1 MGLKLIYGRA
11 GSGKSKYCFD
21 RIKENID
28 NTYPIYV
35 ITPEQFSF
43 TAEQKLLETTSIC
56 RELDQRRSVINAE
69 VITFNRMADRV
80 FTEVGGANSIHLT
93 KAGKSMLIYSI
104 LKKQKKNLKFL
115 GNTDE
120 NVDVVSRT
128 FKDFKKHNVT
138 KERLKETTDKI
149 EDKYLLAKLKDIN
162 LIYNLYEENLKGN
175 YIDEDDV
182 LTLLAKNL
190 EQSEM
195 FKDALIYIDEFA
207 GFTTQEYTLIQSLL
221 KIAKEVNVTIC
232 TDVLEEPNL
241 PDTDIFYSNK
251 VTAKRLME
259 CAKEVNVEILTPYN
273 CAKNKTANTVGNET
287 KVIPQTNHIANTVG
301 NDAPVVPDCTY
312 DRFKSNELKH
322 LEQNLYNINYK
333 KYTKNNEDIS
343 LSLASN
349 PYSEIEYV
357 AKNIIKLV
365 RDKKMR
371 YRDIAVITKNTEN
384 YSSLVKAIF
393 KKYKIPVF
401 MDEEKDLSQNILVK
415 YILSII
421 DIFSNNWSYESMFNY
436 IKTGFLNIDKNDIFK
451 LENYCIKY
459 GIKGKKWY
467 DEDFKYGEDEEILN
481 LNELRLKIVTP
492 LVELKNNISKNK
504 TVSQIS
510 KELYMFLINNKIFEE
525 IYRKQEYLRSIEEID
540 TANEYEASIQ
550 TVINLLDEIVL
561 IFKDEQITFDNYKEL
576 LKIGFLNSSLKN
588 IPATLDQ
595 VIVGDVDRS
604 RSHKVKA
611 IFIIG
616 LNDGV
621 FPSVNKDEGFL
632 NDEDREVLKQN
643 NLEIAK
649 GTTEQ
654 LYEDQFNIYK
664 AFTTAEEKLFLSY
677 PSTDRDSKALR
688 PSILISKI
696 KKINPNLVEISDL
709 NLEHKDI
716 LTASDTFDEL
726 LANIRKYKDGEEID
740 DIWFNVYNSYNES
753 KQWKSL
759 LNEAVKGLKYTNKA
773 GNIRKEYIEK
783 LYGTTLKTSVSRLE
797 QYKKC
802 PFSFYLKY
810 GLNVSEKDTGKI
822 QAIDTGSFMHEVID
836 EFFDIVKQRDIIL
849 KDITKDEIKQ
859 IVNRIIE
866 EKLSLKRNYI
876 FTSTPKFIVLTN
888 KLKKV
893 ILQSVQYIVYQL
905 SVSNF
910 EILGNEMSF
919 SDGGEYPPI
928 TLDLEDGRKIEI
940 TGKIDRVDIAKMND
954 GKYIRIID
962 YKSSAKNIE
971 LNQVVAGLQ
980 IQLLTYMDAIT
991 RAQDVLPA
999 GVLYFNLLEPFI
1011 KKDKNL
1017 TDEQIEEEIKKQF
1030 KMKGLVLADINIIK
1044 MMDNKLDKGYSNI
1057 LPVYIDK
1064 EGSISENRSSIANKE
1079 DFEKMQ
1085 KYINRLIKQISKE
1098 ILSGK
1103 IEIKPCYDSKT
1114 KNTPCAYCKYKS
1126 ICKFNTNENE
1136 YEYIGNLSKD
1146 ECMRENENIINY
1158 TVKI

>member
-1 MGLKLIYGRA
+1 
-11 GSGKSKYCFD
+11 
-21 RIKENID
+21 
-28 NTYPIYV
+28 
-35 ITPEQFSF
+35 
-43 TAEQKLLETTSIC
+43 
-56 RELDQRRSVINAE
+56 
-69 VITFNRMADRV
+69 
-80 FTEVGGANSIHLT
+80 
-93 KAGKSMLIYSI
+93 MLIYSI
-104 LKKQKKNLKFL
+104 LKKQKRNLKFL

-128 FKDFKKHNVT
+128 FKDFKKHSVT
-138 KERLKETTDKI
+138 VDRLEKTTDKI

-162 LIYNLYEENLKGN
+162 LIYNLYEENLKDN

-182 LTLLAKNL
+182 LTILASKL

-221 KIAKEVNVTIC
+221 KVAKEVNITIC
-232 TDVLEEPNL
+232 TDTIEEPNL

-251 VTAKRLME
+251 VTAKRLIE
-259 CAKEVNVEILTPYN
+259 CAKKTNVKILPSYN
-273 CAKNKTANTVGNET
+273 CTKNANVVGNET
-287 KVIPQTNHIANTVG
+287 KV
-301 NDAPVVPDCTY
+301 VPY
-312 DRFKSNELKH
+312 NIHNRFKSDELAH

-343 LSLASN
+343 LHLATN

-365 RDKKMR
+365 RDEKYKF
-371 YRDIAVITKNTEN
+371 RDIAVITKNIDT

-393 KKYKIPVF
+393 RKYKIPVF
-401 MDEEKDLSQNILVK
+401 IDEEKDLSQNILVK

-436 IKTGFLNIDKNDIFK
+436 IKTGFLEIDKNDIFE

-467 DEDFKYGEDEEILN
+467 EEDFKYGEDEEIAKM
-481 LNELRLKIVTP
+481 NELRLKIVVP
-492 LVELKNNISKNK
+492 LIELKNNIIKNR
-504 TVSQIS
+504 TVKQIS
-510 KELYMFLINNKIFEE
+510 KELYMFLIKNNVFET
-525 IYRKQEYLRSIEEID
+525 IDKRKEYLQSINEQDI
-540 TANEYEASIQ
+540 ANEYEASKKI
-550 TVINLLDEIVL
+550 VVSLLDEIVL
-561 IFKDEQITFDNYKEL
+561 ILEDEKITFDNYKDL

-632 NDEDREVLKQN
+632 NDEDREILKQN

-649 GTTEQ
+649 STKEQ

-664 AFTTAEEKLFLSY
+664 AFTIAEEKLFLSY
-677 PSTDRDSKALR
+677 PSTDRESKALR
-688 PSILISKI
+688 PSIIVSKI
-696 KKINPNLVEISDL
+696 KKINPKLVEISDL
-709 NLEHKDI
+709 SSENGDI
-716 LTASDTFDEL
+716 LTASNTFDEL
-726 LANIRKYKDGEEID
+726 LLNIRKYNDGETID
-740 DIWFNVYNSYNES
+740 DIWFNVYNLYKQNEEWE
-753 KQWKSL
+753 KI
-759 LNEAVKGLKYTNKA
+759 LNEAIKGLKYTNKA
-773 GNIRKEYIEK
+773 ENIKKEYIEK
-783 LYGTTLKTSVSRLE
+783 LYGSTLKTSVSRLE

-810 GLNVSEKDTGKI
+810 GLNVSEKDTGKL
-822 QAIDTGSFMHEVID
+822 APIDTGSFMHDVID
-836 EFFDIVKQRDIIL
+836 EFFDTIKQRDIML

-866 EKLSLKRNYI
+866 EKLSLKKNYI

-893 ILQSVQYIVYQL
+893 ILQSIEYIVYQL

-910 EILGNEMSF
+910 EILGNEISF
-919 SDGGEYPPI
+919 ADGGEYKPI
-928 TLDLEDGRKIEI
+928 TLNLEDGRKIEI
-940 TGKIDRVDIAKMND
+940 TGKIDRVDIAKMSD

-980 IQLLTYMDAIT
+980 IQLLTYMDAMT
-991 RAQDVLPA
+991 RAEDVLPA

-1064 EGSISENRSSIANKE
+1064 EGSLSENRSSIASKE

-1098 ILSGK
+1098 ILSGN
-1103 IEIKPCYDSKT
+1103 IEIKPCYDMKT

-1146 ECMRENENIINY
+1146 ECMEKME
-1158 TVKI
+1158 

>member
-1 MGLKLIYGRA
+1 
-11 GSGKSKYCFD
+11 
-21 RIKENID
+21 
-28 NTYPIYV
+28 
-35 ITPEQFSF
+35 
-43 TAEQKLLETTSIC
+43 
-56 RELDQRRSVINAE
+56 
-69 VITFNRMADRV
+69 
-80 FTEVGGANSIHLT
+80 
-93 KAGKSMLIYSI
+93 MLIYSI
-104 LKKQKKNLKFL
+104 LKKQKRNLKFL

-128 FKDFKKHNVT
+128 FKDFKKHSVT
-138 KERLKETTDKI
+138 VNRLEETTDKI

-162 LIYNLYEENLKGN
+162 LIYNLYEENLKGS
-175 YIDEDDV
+175 YIDEDDI
-182 LTLLAKNL
+182 LTLLASKL

-221 KIAKEVNVTIC
+221 KIAKEVNITIC
-232 TDVLEEPNL
+232 TDIIEEPNL

-251 VTAKRLME
+251 VTAKRLID
-259 CAKEVNVEILTPYN
+259 CAKKTNVEILPSYN
-273 CAKNKTANTVGNET
+273 CTKNANV
-287 KVIPQTNHIANTVG
+287 VG
-301 NDAPVVPDCTY
+301 NDAIVVPY
-312 DRFKSNELKH
+312 NIHNRFKSDELAH
-322 LEQNLYNINYK
+322 LEKNIYNIKYDKYNK
-333 KYTKNNEDIS
+333 KNEDIK
-343 LSLASN
+343 LFLATN

-365 RDKKMR
+365 RDEKYKF
-371 YRDIAVITKNTEN
+371 RDIAVITKNMEN

-393 KKYKIPVF
+393 RKYKIPVF
-401 MDEEKDLSQNILVK
+401 IDEEKDLSQNILVK

-436 IKTGFLNIDKNDIFK
+436 IKTGFLEIDKNDIFK

-467 DEDFKYGEDEEILN
+467 EEDFKYGEDEEILN
-481 LNELRLKIVTP
+481 LNELRIKIVTP
-492 LVELKNNISKNK
+492 LIELKNNISKNK
-504 TVSQIS
+504 TVKQIS
-510 KELYMFLINNKIFEE
+510 KELYMYLINNKIFEA
-525 IYRKQEYLRSIEEID
+525 IYKRKEYLQSINEID
-540 TANEYEASIQ
+540 IANEYEASIK
-550 TVINLLDEIVL
+550 TVINILDEIVL

-632 NDEDREVLKQN
+632 NDEDREILKQN

-649 GTTEQ
+649 GTTDQ

-696 KKINPNLVEISDL
+696 KKINPNLTEISDL
-709 NLEHKDI
+709 NLEYKDI
-716 LTASDTFDEL
+716 LTSADTFDEL
-726 LANIRKYKDGEEID
+726 LANIRKYNDGEIID
-740 DIWFNVYNSYNES
+740 DMWFNVYNLYSQSE
-753 KQWKSL
+753 QWK
-759 LNEAVKGLKYTNKA
+759 EALKEAIKGLKYTNKA
-773 GNIRKEYIEK
+773 ETIKKEYIER
-783 LYGTTLKTSVSRLE
+783 LYGSTLKTSVSRLE

-810 GLNVSEKDTGKI
+810 GLNVSEKDTGKL
-822 QAIDTGSFMHEVID
+822 APIDTGSFMHDVID
-836 EFFDIVKQRDIIL
+836 EFFDTIKQRDIML

-866 EKLSLKRNYI
+866 EKLTLKRNYI

-893 ILQSVQYIVYQL
+893 ILQSIEYIVYQL

-928 TLDLEDGRKIEI
+928 TLSLEDGRKIEI
-940 TGKIDRVDIAKMND
+940 TGKIDRVDIAKMSN

-980 IQLLTYMDAIT
+980 IQLLTYMDAMT
-991 RAQDVLPA
+991 RAEDVLPA

-1017 TDEQIEEEIKKQF
+1017 TDEQIEEEIRKQF

-1064 EGSISENRSSIANKE
+1064 EGSLSENRSSIASKE

-1146 ECMRENENIINY
+1146 ECMEKMG
-1158 TVKI
+1158 V

>member
-1 MGLKLIYGRA
+1 
-11 GSGKSKYCFD
+11 
-21 RIKENID
+21 
-28 NTYPIYV
+28 
-35 ITPEQFSF
+35 
-43 TAEQKLLETTSIC
+43 
-56 RELDQRRSVINAE
+56 
-69 VITFNRMADRV
+69 
-80 FTEVGGANSIHLT
+80 
-93 KAGKSMLIYSI
+93 MLIYSI

-120 NVDVVSRT
+120 NVDVISRT
-128 FKDFKKHNVT
+128 FKDFKKHNIT
-138 KERLKETTDKI
+138 TNLLEETENKI
-149 EDKYLLAKLKDIN
+149 EDKYLLSKLRDIN
-162 LIYNLYEENLKGN
+162 LIYNLYEENLKDN
-175 YIDEDDV
+175 YIDEDDI
-182 LTLLAKNL
+182 LTILSSKV

-195 FKDALIYIDEFA
+195 FKNAIIYIDEFT

-221 KIAKEVNVTIC
+221 KVAKQVNVTIC
-232 TDVLEEPNL
+232 TDTIEEPIF

-251 VTAKRLME
+251 ETAKRLIE
-259 CAKEVNVEILTPYN
+259 CAK
-273 CAKNKTANTVGNET
+273 TVGAFIARPQNVGVDDSNASQTST
-287 KVIPQTNHIANTVG
+287 KNVNANVVEVDESRDPQVN
-301 NDAPVVPDCTY
+301 
-312 DRFKSNELKH
+312 RFKSKELAH
-322 LEQNLYNINYK
+322 LEKNIYNIKCDKYNK
-333 KYTKNNEDIS
+333 KNKDIN
-343 LSLASN
+343 LRLATN
-349 PYSEIEYV
+349 PYSEIECV

-365 RDKKMR
+365 RDKKFKFK
-371 YRDIAVITKNTEN
+371 DIAIITKNIDT
-384 YSSLVKAIF
+384 YSSLIKAVF
-393 KKYKIPVF
+393 EKYKIPVF
-401 MDEEKDLSQNILVK
+401 IDEEKDLSQNILVK

-436 IKTGFLNIDKNDIFK
+436 IKTGFLDLDKNDIFD

-467 DEDFKYGEDEEILN
+467 EEDFKYGEEETQEK
-481 LNELRLKIVTP
+481 LNELRLKIIEP
-492 LVELKNNISKNK
+492 LIELKNNISKNR
-504 TVSQIS
+504 TVRQIS
-510 KELYMFLINNKIFEE
+510 KELYMFLVNNNIFES
-525 IYRKQEYLRSIEEID
+525 IDKKQKYLQTISQVDI
-540 TANEYEASIQ
+540 ANEYEASLK

-588 IPATLDQ
+588 IPATLDE

-621 FPSVNKDEGFL
+621 FPSVNKEEGFL
-632 NDEDREVLKQN
+632 NDEDRQILKQN

-649 GTTEQ
+649 GTKEQ

-688 PSILISKI
+688 ASIIISKV
-696 KKINPNLVEISDL
+696 KKINPNLFESSDL
-709 NLEHKDI
+709 NLEKSDI
-716 LTASDTFDEL
+716 VTASNTYDEL
-726 LANIRKYKDGEEID
+726 LSNIRKCNDGEKID
-740 DIWFNVYNSYNES
+740 DIWFNVYNLYNQSEE
-753 KQWKSL
+753 WKDKL
-759 LNEAVKGLKYTNKA
+759 REAVEGLKYTNRA
-773 GNIRKEYIEK
+773 ENIRKEYIEK
-783 LYGTTLKTSVSRLE
+783 LYGNTLKTSVSRLE

-810 GLNVSEKDTGKI
+810 GLNVSEKETGKI

-836 EFFDIVKQRDIIL
+836 EFFDTVKQKDIIL
-849 KDITKDEIKQ
+849 KDISKDEIKQ

-866 EKLSLKRNYI
+866 EKLSLKKNYI

-893 ILQSVQYIVYQL
+893 ILQSIQYIVYQL

-910 EILGNEMSF
+910 EILGNEMAF
-919 SDGGEYPPI
+919 SSDKEYPPI

-940 TGKIDRVDIAKMND
+940 TGKIDRVDIAKMSD

-991 RAQDVLPA
+991 RDEDVLPA

-1017 TDEQIEEEIKKQF
+1017 TDEQIEEEIRKQF

-1064 EGSISENRSSIANKE
+1064 DGNVSENKSSIATKE
-1079 DFEKMQ
+1079 EFDRMQ

-1098 ILSGK
+1098 ILSGR
-1103 IEIKPCYDSKT
+1103 IDIKPCYDMKT
-1114 KNTPCAYCKYKS
+1114 KNTPCAYCKYKP

-1136 YEYIGNLSKD
+1136 YEYIGNFSKE
-1146 ECMRENENIINY
+1146 ECIEKME
-1158 TVKI
+1158 

>member
-1 MGLKLIYGRA
+1 
-11 GSGKSKYCFD
+11 
-21 RIKENID
+21 
-28 NTYPIYV
+28 
-35 ITPEQFSF
+35 
-43 TAEQKLLETTSIC
+43 
-56 RELDQRRSVINAE
+56 
-69 VITFNRMADRV
+69 
-80 FTEVGGANSIHLT
+80 
-93 KAGKSMLIYSI
+93 MLIYSI
-104 LKKQKKNLKFL
+104 LKKQKRNLKFL

-128 FKDFKKHNVT
+128 FKDFKKHSVT
-138 KERLKETTDKI
+138 VDRLEKTTDKI

-162 LIYNLYEENLKGN
+162 LIYNLYEENLKDN

-182 LTLLAKNL
+182 LTILASKL

-221 KIAKEVNVTIC
+221 KVAKEVNITIC
-232 TDVLEEPNL
+232 TDTIEEPNL

-251 VTAKRLME
+251 VTAKRLIE
-259 CAKEVNVEILTPYN
+259 CAKKTNVKILPSYN
-273 CAKNKTANTVGNET
+273 CTKNANVVGNET
-287 KVIPQTNHIANTVG
+287 KV
-301 NDAPVVPDCTY
+301 VPY
-312 DRFKSNELKH
+312 NIHNRFKSDELAH

-343 LSLASN
+343 LHLATN

-365 RDKKMR
+365 RDEKYKF
-371 YRDIAVITKNTEN
+371 RDIAVITKNIDT

-393 KKYKIPVF
+393 RKYKIPVF
-401 MDEEKDLSQNILVK
+401 IDEEKDLSQNILVK

-436 IKTGFLNIDKNDIFK
+436 IKTGFLEIDKNDIFE

-467 DEDFKYGEDEEILN
+467 EEDFKYGEDEEIAKM
-481 LNELRLKIVTP
+481 NELRLKIVVP
-492 LVELKNNISKNK
+492 LIELKNNIIKNR
-504 TVSQIS
+504 TVKQIS
-510 KELYMFLINNKIFEE
+510 KELYMFLIKNNVFET
-525 IYRKQEYLRSIEEID
+525 IDKRKEYLQSINEQDI
-540 TANEYEASIQ
+540 ANEYEASKKI
-550 TVINLLDEIVL
+550 VVSLLDEIVL
-561 IFKDEQITFDNYKEL
+561 ILEDEKITFDNYKDL

-632 NDEDREVLKQN
+632 NDEDREILKQN

-649 GTTEQ
+649 STKEQ

-664 AFTTAEEKLFLSY
+664 AFTIAEEKLFLSY
-677 PSTDRDSKALR
+677 PSTDRESKALR
-688 PSILISKI
+688 PSIIVSKI
-696 KKINPNLVEISDL
+696 KKINPKLVEISDL
-709 NLEHKDI
+709 SSENGDI
-716 LTASDTFDEL
+716 LTASNTFDEL
-726 LANIRKYKDGEEID
+726 LLNIRKYNDGETID
-740 DIWFNVYNSYNES
+740 DIWFNVYNLYKQNEEWE
-753 KQWKSL
+753 KI
-759 LNEAVKGLKYTNKA
+759 LNEAIKGLKYTNKA
-773 GNIRKEYIEK
+773 ENIKKEYIEK
-783 LYGTTLKTSVSRLE
+783 LYGSTLKTSVSRLE

-810 GLNVSEKDTGKI
+810 GLNVSEKDTEKL
-822 QAIDTGSFMHEVID
+822 APIDTGSFMHDVID
-836 EFFDIVKQRDIIL
+836 EFFDTIKQRDIML

-866 EKLSLKRNYI
+866 EKLSLKKNYI

-893 ILQSVQYIVYQL
+893 ILQSIEYIVYQL

-910 EILGNEMSF
+910 EILGNEISF
-919 SDGGEYPPI
+919 ADGGEYKPI
-928 TLDLEDGRKIEI
+928 TLNLEDGRKIEI
-940 TGKIDRVDIAKMND
+940 TGKIDRVDIAKMSD

-980 IQLLTYMDAIT
+980 IQLLTYMDAMT
-991 RAQDVLPA
+991 RAEDVLPA

-1064 EGSISENRSSIANKE
+1064 EGSLSENRSSIASKE

-1098 ILSGK
+1098 ILSGN
-1103 IEIKPCYDSKT
+1103 IEIKPCYDMKT

-1146 ECMRENENIINY
+1146 ECMEKME
-1158 TVKI
+1158 

>member
-1 MGLKLIYGRA
+1 
-11 GSGKSKYCFD
+11 
-21 RIKENID
+21 
-28 NTYPIYV
+28 
-35 ITPEQFSF
+35 
-43 TAEQKLLETTSIC
+43 
-56 RELDQRRSVINAE
+56 
-69 VITFNRMADRV
+69 
-80 FTEVGGANSIHLT
+80 
-93 KAGKSMLIYSI
+93 MLIYSI

-115 GNTDE
+115 GNTNE

-128 FKDFKKHNVT
+128 FKDFKKHSVT
-138 KERLKETTDKI
+138 VNRLEETTDKI

-162 LIYNLYEENLKGN
+162 LIYNLYEENLNGN

-182 LTLLAKNL
+182 LTLLAEKI

-221 KIAKEVNVTIC
+221 KIAKEVNITIC
-232 TDVLEEPNL
+232 TDAIEEPNL

-251 VTAKRLME
+251 VTAKRLIE
-259 CAKEVNVEILTPYN
+259 CAKMVNVEILPSYN
-273 CAKNKTANTVGNET
+273 CTNNVGAN
-287 KVIPQTNHIANTVG
+287 A
-301 NDAPVVPDCTY
+301 CTQG
-312 DRFKSNELKH
+312 RFKSDELAH
-322 LEQNLYNINYK
+322 LEKNIYNI
-333 KYTKNNEDIS
+333 KYDKYSKTNEDIK
-343 LSLASN
+343 LFLATN

-401 MDEEKDLSQNILVK
+401 IDEEKDLSQNILVK

-436 IKTGFLNIDKNDIFK
+436 IKTGFLGLDKNDIFK

-459 GIKGKKWY
+459 RIKGKKWY
-467 DEDFKYGEDEEILN
+467 EEDFKYGEDEEILK
-481 LNELRLKIVTP
+481 LNELRQKIVTP
-492 LVELKNNISKNK
+492 LIELKNNISKNK
-504 TVSQIS
+504 TVRQIS
-510 KELYMFLINNKIFEE
+510 KELYMFLINNKIFEA
-525 IYRKQEYLRSIEEID
+525 IYKKQEYLRSINEID

-550 TVINLLDEIVL
+550 TIINLLDEIVL

-649 GTTEQ
+649 GTTDQ

-696 KKINPNLVEISDL
+696 KKINPNLVETSDL
-709 NLEHKDI
+709 NLEDKDI
-716 LTASDTFDEL
+716 LTASDTFDKL
-726 LANIRKYKDGEEID
+726 LENIRRYNDSEKID
-740 DIWFNVYNSYNES
+740 DIWFNVYNSYSQSE
-753 KQWKSL
+753 KWKEF
-759 LNEAVKGLKYTNKA
+759 LNQAISGLKYTNHA
-773 GNIRKEYIEK
+773 ENIKKEYIER
-783 LYGTTLKTSVSRLE
+783 LYGSTLKTSVSRLE

-836 EFFDIVKQRDIIL
+836 EFFDTVKQRDIIL

-928 TLDLEDGRKIEI
+928 TLDLDDGRRIEI

-954 GKYIRIID
+954 RKV
-962 YKSSAKNIE
+962 YKN
-971 LNQVVAGLQ
+971 
-980 IQLLTYMDAIT
+980 
-991 RAQDVLPA
+991 
-999 GVLYFNLLEPFI
+999 
-1011 KKDKNL
+1011 
-1017 TDEQIEEEIKKQF
+1017 
-1030 KMKGLVLADINIIK
+1030 
-1044 MMDNKLDKGYSNI
+1044 
-1057 LPVYIDK
+1057 
-1064 EGSISENRSSIANKE
+1064 
-1079 DFEKMQ
+1079 
-1085 KYINRLIKQISKE
+1085 NRL
-1098 ILSGK
+1098 
-1103 IEIKPCYDSKT
+1103 
-1114 KNTPCAYCKYKS
+1114 
-1126 ICKFNTNENE
+1126 
-1136 YEYIGNLSKD
+1136 
-1146 ECMRENENIINY
+1146 
-1158 TVKI
+1158 

>member
-1 MGLKLIYGRA
+1 
-11 GSGKSKYCFD
+11 
-21 RIKENID
+21 
-28 NTYPIYV
+28 
-35 ITPEQFSF
+35 
-43 TAEQKLLETTSIC
+43 
-56 RELDQRRSVINAE
+56 
-69 VITFNRMADRV
+69 
-80 FTEVGGANSIHLT
+80 
-93 KAGKSMLIYSI
+93 MLIYSI
-104 LKKQKKNLKFL
+104 LKKQKRNLKFL

-128 FKDFKKHNVT
+128 FKDFKKHSVT
-138 KERLKETTDKI
+138 VDRLEKTTDKI

-162 LIYNLYEENLKGN
+162 LIYNLYEENLKDN

-182 LTLLAKNL
+182 LTILASKL

-221 KIAKEVNVTIC
+221 KVAKEVNITIC
-232 TDVLEEPNL
+232 TDTIEEPNL
-241 PDTDIFYSNK
+241 SDTDIFYSNK
-251 VTAKRLME
+251 VTAKRLIE
-259 CAKEVNVEILTPYN
+259 CAKKTNVKILPSYN
-273 CAKNKTANTVGNET
+273 CTKNANVVGNET
-287 KVIPQTNHIANTVG
+287 KV
-301 NDAPVVPDCTY
+301 VPY
-312 DRFKSNELKH
+312 NIHNRFKSDELAH
-322 LEQNLYNINYK
+322 LERNLYNINYK

-343 LSLASN
+343 LHLATN

-365 RDKKMR
+365 RDEKYKF
-371 YRDIAVITKNTEN
+371 RDIAVITKNIDT

-393 KKYKIPVF
+393 RKYKIPVF
-401 MDEEKDLSQNILVK
+401 IDEEKDLSQNILVK

-436 IKTGFLNIDKNDIFK
+436 IKTGFLEIDKNDIFE

-467 DEDFKYGEDEEILN
+467 EEDFKYGEDEEIAKM
-481 LNELRLKIVTP
+481 NELRLKIVVP
-492 LVELKNNISKNK
+492 LIELKNNIIKNR
-504 TVSQIS
+504 TVKQIS
-510 KELYMFLINNKIFEE
+510 KELYMFLIKNNVFET
-525 IYRKQEYLRSIEEID
+525 IDKRKEYLQSINEQDI
-540 TANEYEASIQ
+540 ANEYEASKKI
-550 TVINLLDEIVL
+550 VVSLLDEIVL
-561 IFKDEQITFDNYKEL
+561 ILEDEKITFDNYKDL

-632 NDEDREVLKQN
+632 NDEDREILKQN

-649 GTTEQ
+649 STKEQ

-664 AFTTAEEKLFLSY
+664 AFTIAEEKLFLSY
-677 PSTDRDSKALR
+677 PSTDRESKALR
-688 PSILISKI
+688 PSIIVSKI
-696 KKINPNLVEISDL
+696 KKINPKLVEISDL
-709 NLEHKDI
+709 SSENGDI
-716 LTASDTFDEL
+716 LTASNTFDEL
-726 LANIRKYKDGEEID
+726 LLNIRKYNDGETID
-740 DIWFNVYNSYNES
+740 DIWFNVYNLYKQNEEWE
-753 KQWKSL
+753 KI
-759 LNEAVKGLKYTNKA
+759 LNEAIKGLKYTNKA
-773 GNIRKEYIEK
+773 ENIKKEYIEK
-783 LYGTTLKTSVSRLE
+783 LYGSTLKTSVSRLE

-810 GLNVSEKDTGKI
+810 GLNVSEKDTGKL
-822 QAIDTGSFMHEVID
+822 APIDTGSFMHDVID
-836 EFFDIVKQRDIIL
+836 EFFDTIKQRDIML

-866 EKLSLKRNYI
+866 EKLSLKKNYI

-893 ILQSVQYIVYQL
+893 ILQSIEYIVYQL

-910 EILGNEMSF
+910 EILGNEISF
-919 SDGGEYPPI
+919 ADGGEYKPI
-928 TLDLEDGRKIEI
+928 TLNLEDGRKIEI
-940 TGKIDRVDIAKMND
+940 TGKIDRVDIAKMSD

-980 IQLLTYMDAIT
+980 IQLLTYMDAMT
-991 RAQDVLPA
+991 RAEDVLPA

-1064 EGSISENRSSIANKE
+1064 EGSLSENRSSIASKE

-1098 ILSGK
+1098 ILSGN
-1103 IEIKPCYDSKT
+1103 IEIKPCYDMKT

-1146 ECMRENENIINY
+1146 ECMEKME
-1158 TVKI
+1158 